1 MAWMPIGIEDDVAE
15 ADRQTKSLA
24 GLAVAILLVVAGL
37 FLINH
42 LREKAQIE
50 DCLMSG
56 RINCDSV
63 VATAHP

>member
-56 RINCDSV
+56 RINCDAV
-63 VATAHP
+63 LVIAPP